1 MLLCAVFCVYQ
12 YNSAMRNWLLPE
24 FIEDVMPAEAARIES
39 LRRQLLDLF
48 KVNGY
53 QYVIP
58 PTLEYVESLITGT
71 GHDLDIATFK
81 VVDQL
86 TGRLMGLRADTTPQ
100 AARIDAHM
108 LNHEGVSR
116 LCYAGTVLRTSPRG
130 LARTREPLQIGAE
143 LFGHAGI
150 DSDVEI
156 QRLMVKSLKLIGLND
171 LHVDF
176 SHVGIFEGLIELGQI
191 EQALENDLYAA
202 LLSKDK
208 TLVAE
213 LTKELDVTVKAAL
226 ISLTDLNG
234 DISVLERANKVL
246 PALPNIT
253 KALEELKVTATKLGD
268 LGLQV
273 GFDLSELRGYHY
285 HSGVVFA
292 AYAQNYAGPLALG
305 GRYDE
310 VGISFG
316 RARPATGFSL
326 DLRGVVSALS
336 AATLSRGILAPASDD
351 VSLLEKIGVLR
362 NEGHVV
368 IQALP
373 GDETSPEEL
382 NCDQALTQH
391 NGEWQ
396 VVPFAS

>member
-1 MLLCAVFCVYQ
+1 
-12 YNSAMRNWLLPE
+12 MRNWLLPE
-24 FIEDVMPAEAARIES
+24 YIEDVMPAEAGRIES

-48 KVNGY
+48 KVHGY

-71 GHDLDIATFK
+71 GSKLDTATFK

-86 TGRLMGLRADTTPQ
+86 TGRMMGIRADTTPQ
-100 AARIDAHM
+100 VARIDAHM
-108 LNHEGVSR
+108 LNHKGVSR

-143 LFGHAGI
+143 LFGHAGV
-150 DSDVEI
+150 DSDIEI
-156 QRLMVKSLKLIGLND
+156 QRLMIKSLRLIGLTG

-176 SHVGIFEGLIELGQI
+176 SHVGIFESLIEAGQV
-191 EQALENDLYAA
+191 EQNLENELYAA

-208 TLVAE
+208 TLVSE
-213 LTKELDVTVKAAL
+213 LTENLDATIKQAL

-234 DISVLERANKVL
+234 GIEVLKTALDVL
-246 PALPNIT
+246 PKLPKIT
-253 KALEELKVTATKLGD
+253 KALEELNVIATKLAD
-268 LGLQV
+268 ANLVV

-326 DLRGVVSALS
+326 DLRGVVTALN
-336 AATLSRGILAPASDD
+336 AATLSKGILAPAGEDKA
-351 VSLLEKIGVLR
+351 LKEKIEALR
-362 NEGHVV
+362 NDGHVV
-368 IQALP
+368 VQALL
-373 GDETSPEEL
+373 GDNTSPEEL
-382 NCDQALTQH
+382 SCDQVLTQQ

-396 VVPFAS
+396 LVPLAS